1 MVLSPGHIPAV
12 SDPALGRTGSH
23 ALLSPNPSPPWGP
36 RGSSPCPE
44 HPGCRLQSVGTAR
57 SRRAQCSPAVTEGL
71 VSLAA
76 PIPRHS
82 ASQHQFRKKRR
93 KKKIPPLF
101 SPTFLLPV
109 AKSHGVAQQN
119 GKTSTERPGVCFL
132 RPAQPRVL
140 SLPRHRAGA
149 ASFGLQHLL
158 QNARVRLGTSSKS
171 PGAVPVPVPVP
182 SAPVQG
188 EEGRPQLEHLLATSP
203 RRRSPAMGKR
213 LSSKKTNTKQNVYV
227 QQEGKKKTK
236 QQFFPSE
243 RLQDTCNR
251 DRARDRATNN
261 GASTRCHLGL
271 FRGSGRSP
279 APRTASRLFGGMDE
293 PSQPQT

>member
-23 ALLSPNPSPPWGP
+23 VLLSPNLSPRWGP

-57 SRRAQCSPAVTEGL
+57 SRRAQRSPAVTQGL
-71 VSLAA
+71 VSLTA
-76 PIPRHS
+76 PTPRHS
-82 ASQHQFRKKRR
+82 ASQHQFRKKGE
-93 KKKIPPLF
+93 KKKMLLF

-119 GKTSTERPGVCFL
+119 GKTSTECPGVCFL
-132 RPAQPRVL
+132 RPAQPRML
-140 SLPRHRAGA
+140 SLPRHRTVA

-158 QNARVRLGTSSKS
+158 QNARARLGTSSNS
-171 PGAVPVPVPVP
+171 PGAVPVPVPIP

-203 RRRSPAMGKR
+203 RRRFPVMGKR
-213 LSSKKTNTKQNVYV
+213 LSSKKTNTEQNVYV
-227 QQEGKKKTK
+227 QQEGKKKK
-236 QQFFPSE
+236 QKPAIFP
-243 RLQDTCNR
+243 R
-251 DRARDRATNN
+251 
-261 GASTRCHLGL
+261 
-271 FRGSGRSP
+271 
-279 APRTASRLFGGMDE
+279 
-293 PSQPQT
+293 